1 LSTPALLGAARKH
14 TIALPE
20 PIADATQEPAYAR
33 ETRPRRHR
41 WISVVGDLIFAVL
54 CMMIAAFF
62 ILVLG
67 VFGALLYL
75 TS

>member
-1 LSTPALLGAARKH
+1 LSTPASLGAVRKH
-14 TIALPE
+14 TIALPV
-20 PIADATQEPAYAR
+20 PIADATQEPPQVL
-33 ETRPRRHR
+33 ETQPRRHR
-41 WISVVGDLIFAVL
+41 GISVVGDLVFAAF

>member
-1 LSTPALLGAARKH
+1 V
-14 TIALPE
+14 
-20 PIADATQEPAYAR
+20 PIADATQEPAHAR
-33 ETRPRRHR
+33 EMRPRRHR
-41 WISVVGDLIFAVL
+41 WISIVGDLIFAAL

-62 ILVLG
+62 ILILG

>member
-1 LSTPALLGAARKH
+1 MSTPASLGAARKH
-14 TIALPE
+14 TIALPV
-20 PIADATQEPAYAR
+20 PIAAATQEPPYTLG
-33 ETRPRRHR
+33 TRPRRHR

>member
-1 LSTPALLGAARKH
+1 MSTPAWLGAARKH
-14 TIALPE
+14 TIALPV
-20 PIADATQEPAYAR
+20 PIADATQESPYTL
-33 ETRPRRHR
+33 EKRPRRHR
-41 WISVVGDLIFAVL
+41 WIGVVGDLIFAVL
-54 CMMIAAFF
+54 CMIIAAFF